1 MPKKVEM
8 IQKLVYRLPKYL
20 VLQVDMV
27 MCILSVLVAYL
38 LRYNL
43 ETLPQEVLDSFY
55 VSLGVI
61 CSVKLLSFLYFKSYT
76 GIIRYTSIEDAKRIF
91 YSLTA
96 SLLMV
101 LAINFAYF
109 YYYNVFVVHLSIL
122 IIDYFTSSLF
132 MAGFRI
138 VTKIIYYEWKSQNSE
153 KVNVIIYGAGQA
165 GIITKKTL
173 DQDTGT
179 NYHVVAIVDDN
190 KSKAGGMID
199 GVTIYHARKKLEAL
213 IHLKKVELV
222 IIAIQKISAER
233 KKKIVDTCLSYG
245 IQVRSVP
252 PVEKWINGELSLK
265 QIKDVKIE
273 DVLGRESITLDNSSI
288 MGEIQGKTV
297 FVTGAAGSI
306 GSELCR
312 QIAHFNPRFLIMIDQ
327 SESALYDL
335 EMEFNDHNIKC
346 NYDLTLA
353 DIRNVT
359 RMKNLFEQHRPDIVF
374 HAAAYKHVPV
384 MEDNPSEAVNTNIM
398 GTRSLAD
405 LAMKYQVKKFI
416 MVSTDKAVNPTS
428 VMGASKRVAEIYIQ
442 SLNNMV
448 LDETEQTRFIT
459 TRFGN
464 VLGSNGSVIPRF
476 RKQIAEGGP
485 VTVTHPEITRY
496 FMTIPEASQLVL
508 EAAAM
513 GNGGEIFLFDMG
525 ESIKIVDLAKKMIKL
540 SGLTLGKDIQL
551 MYTGLRPGEKLYE
564 ELLNN
569 DENTLPTHHPKIMIA
584 KVRRQEFD
592 VVQEL
597 FTELMKLYERGE
609 EEKMVMHMK
618 RMVPEYKSNNS
629 VFEKFDNVNSN
640 SNIKKMSGHPTV
652 IVKAPTVAN

>member
-1 MPKKVEM
+1 MAKKVDM

-20 VLQVDMV
+20 VLQVDLL
-27 MCILSVLVAYL
+27 MCLLSVLVAYF

-43 ETLPQEVLDSFY
+43 ESLPEEVWESFY
-55 VSLGVI
+55 ISLGVI
-61 CSVKLLSFLYFKSYT
+61 CSVKLVTFLFFKSYT

-91 YSLTA
+91 FALTT
-96 SLLMV
+96 SFILISV
-101 LAINFAYF
+101 INIIHHYRTGNFL
-109 YYYNVFVVHLSIL
+109 VPLSIL
-122 IIDYFTSSLF
+122 IMDYFTSSLF

-138 VTKIIYYEWKSQNSE
+138 VTKIAYYEWKSQNSE
-153 KVNVIIYGAGQA
+153 RINVIIYGAGQA

-173 DQDTGT
+173 DQDTGM
-179 NYHVVAIVDDN
+179 NYHIVGFVDDN
-190 KSKAGGMID
+190 RNKAGGMID
-199 GVTIYHARKKLEAL
+199 GITIHHARKKLENL
-213 IHLKKVELV
+213 IKTKNVELV

-233 KKKIVDTCLSYG
+233 KKAMIDTCLSYG
-245 IQVRSVP
+245 IQVRNVP

-273 DVLGRESITLDNSSI
+273 DVLGRDAIRLDSTSI
-288 MGEIQGKTV
+288 MQEIQGKTIL
-297 FVTGAAGSI
+297 VTGAAGSI

-312 QIAHFNPRFLIMIDQ
+312 QIAHFNPRFLVMVDQ

-335 EMEFNDHNIKC
+335 EMEFHDQNIKC
-346 NYDLTLA
+346 NYDMTLA
-353 DIRNVT
+353 DVRNVA
-359 RMKNLFEQHRPDIVF
+359 RMQKLFEQYQPDAVF

-384 MEDNPSEAVNTNIM
+384 MEENPSEAVNTNIL
-398 GTRSLAD
+398 GTRNLAD
-405 LAMKYQVKKFI
+405 LSVKYKVKKFVMI
-416 MVSTDKAVNPTS
+416 STDKAVNPTS

-442 SLNNMV
+442 SLSNMAF
-448 LDETEQTRFIT
+448 DETENLTKFIT

-508 EAAAM
+508 EAGAM
-513 GNGGEIFLFDMG
+513 GKGGEIFLFDMG

-551 MYTGLRPGEKLYE
+551 LYTGLRPGEKLYE

-569 DENTLPTHHPKIMIA
+569 EENTMATHHPKIMIA
-584 KVRRQEFD
+584 KVRK
-592 VVQEL
+592 QEL
-597 FTELMKLYERGE
+597 SLVLDQFAALMKHYEKGE
-609 EEKMVMHMK
+609 EEKMVMQMK

-629 VFEKFDNVNSN
+629 VFEKYDQGAM
-640 SNIKKMSGHPTV
+640 K
-652 IVKAPTVAN
+652 KAPATVTTPTFSTSPKI